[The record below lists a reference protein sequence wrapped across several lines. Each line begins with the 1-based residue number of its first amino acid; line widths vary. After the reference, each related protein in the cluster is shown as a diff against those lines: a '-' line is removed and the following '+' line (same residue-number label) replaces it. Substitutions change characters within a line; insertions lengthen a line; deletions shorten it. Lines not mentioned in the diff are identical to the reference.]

1 MVLLMASL
9 MASVLAI
16 AATCEVAHAV
26 LVVFALGG
34 VANMVVAGCDIG

>member
-1 MVLLMASL
+1 MLLASL

-16 AATCEVAHAV
+16 AVTCKVAHAV

-34 VANMVVAGCDIG
+34 VANVVVAGCDIG